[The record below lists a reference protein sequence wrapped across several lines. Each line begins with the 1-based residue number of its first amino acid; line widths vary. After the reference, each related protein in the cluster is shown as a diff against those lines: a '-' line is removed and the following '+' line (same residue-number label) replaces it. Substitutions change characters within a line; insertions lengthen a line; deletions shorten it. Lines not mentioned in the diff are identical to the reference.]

1 LKRPVL
7 AAFVLTAVLVGG
19 AAAAPLPSP
28 AHLPTL
34 ARTLNEPAGPP
45 ARHGNYDVL
54 DYDLDLTVDPGAQ
67 QIDGRVRVVLQ
78 PLGGDGDRIVLDLV
92 GNLTCDAVTRRAEN
106 LIFRHDGDSLVVTL
120 PATLTAL
127 EPDTLTILYH
137 GRPQPHG
144 VFNAGFMWRMR
155 DTGLAGDPSD
165 DTPIIATVV
174 EPWSAHSWWPCKDD
188 PADKATVGL
197 DITVPDSL
205 EVVANGT
212 LLGVE
217 AAGAGR
223 RRYRWREAYPIATY
237 LVSIAVTDYVS
248 WSADCLP
255 RIGPAVRL
263 DFHVFAE
270 DSARAVVDLAPTCD
284 MMEMMTDIA
293 GPWPFAG
300 EKYAQAEIRWV
311 GAMEHQTA
319 TSISQFLLTGDRANE
334 TTVIHELAHQW
345 YGDSLTP
352 KTWPGIWLNE
362 GFARYFEALWVEQE
376 YGAEAYGDFMQ
387 QIGRVR
393 HPDLFAG
400 EGILADPDPILPNIL
415 IYNKGAWVLHL
426 LRLLIG
432 DDAFFTFLHDYPND
446 PALARSGT
454 DTAAMIGHAEQ
465 AAGRSLEAFFTP
477 LLQTDA
483 VPVIQVEVTI
493 SPAAVN
499 LVQLQDP
506 PFELPVPVR
515 IFTGSGPQ
523 DTVLD
528 LAARSQSF
536 SLAGFGKID
545 SVQIDPQNLSLM
557 RRASAPVRSLEI
569 QGPVPNPGPHSEFE
583 LYLKDYAQVTVDV
596 YDARG
601 YRVDTRHLGWLD
613 PTGPAGEDG
622 STPHIFRW
630 PAGPAAPA
638 SGVYWLRFFAGS
650 NQATRKFTL
659 LH

>member
-1 LKRPVL
+1 MKGPALAVL
-7 AAFVLTAVLVGG
+7 VLTAVLAGG
-19 AAAAPLPSP
+19 AAAAPVPSP

-34 ARTLNEPAGPP
+34 ARTLDEPAGPP
-45 ARHGNYDVL
+45 SRQGNYDVL
-54 DYDLDLTVDPGAQ
+54 DYDLELAIDPEAL
-67 QIDGRVRVVLQ
+67 QIDGRVQVALQ
-78 PLGGDGDRIVLDLV
+78 PLGGDVDRIVLDLV
-92 GNLTCDAVTRRAEN
+92 GNLTCDAVTRGAEN
-106 LIFRHDGDSLVVTL
+106 LIFRHNGDSLVVLL
-120 PATLTAL
+120 PAALTAL
-127 EPDTLTILYH
+127 EPDTLTIAYH
-137 GRPQPHG
+137 GRPLPHG
-144 VFNAGFMWRMR
+144 AFNAGFMWRSR
-155 DTGLAGDPSD
+155 DTGLVGDPSD

-197 DITVPDSL
+197 GITVPDGL

-212 LLGVE
+212 LLGIEPVT
-217 AAGAGR
+217 GGR
-223 RRYRWREAYPIATY
+223 HRYSWRETYPIATY
-237 LVSIAVTDYVS
+237 LVSLAVTDYVS
-248 WSADCLP
+248 WSEDCLP
-255 RIGPAVRL
+255 AVGPAVRL

-284 MMEMMTDIA
+284 MMEMMTGIA

-334 TTVIHELAHQW
+334 TTVVHELAHQW

-352 KTWPGIWLNE
+352 KTWQDIWLNE
-362 GFARYFEALWVEQE
+362 GFARYCEALWVEQE
-376 YGAEAYGDFMQ
+376 YGAEAYGEFMQ
-387 QIGRVR
+387 NIGRLR

-446 PALARSGT
+446 PALALGGT

-483 VPVIQVEVTI
+483 VPVIQAEVTL

-499 LVQLQDP
+499 LVQRQDP

-515 IFTGSGPQ
+515 IFTGSGSQ

-528 LAARSQSF
+528 LASRSQTF

-545 SVQIDPQNLSLM
+545 SVQVDPENLSLM
-557 RRASAPVRSLEI
+557 RRSPAPDRSLEI
-569 QGPVPNPGPHSEFE
+569 RIPVPNPGPQTEFMI
-583 LYLKDYAQVTVDV
+583 YLKDYTQVTVNI

-601 YRVDTRHLGWLD
+601 FMVDSRGLGWLD
-613 PTGPAGEDG
+613 PTGPSGDDG
-622 STPHIFRW
+622 SLPHLFRW
-630 PAGPAAPA
+630 PDGPAAPA
-638 SGVYWLRFFAGS
+638 SGVYWLRICAGRH
-650 NQATRKFTL
+650 QTTTKFTL